1 MVKGGFYDEF
11 SDNFYGSNSNKTES
25 CFWSGV
31 NPGGNRD
38 GFKERSF
45 SSMFG
50 GDPVSKI
57 NGGAVKIEV
66 DETAAEECSQRHK
79 RTKYYLQGSPVTST
93 TISQVLSLHPL
104 EEPSPLGLTL
114 KKTPSFIELIQMN
127 LSQRDSVV
135 PLVVDNSSAEVGRMK
150 DPKCLAGPA
159 IVDKHKASN
168 FPASVL
174 RIGSWERISRYEG
187 DLVAKCYYAKRKLV
201 WEVLEGGLKS
211 KIEVQWSDI
220 TSLKAIFPD
229 NEPGTLEIEV
239 SRPPLFF
246 RETDP
251 QPRKHTVWQAT
262 SDITGGQAS
271 ICRRHLL
278 QFAQGILERHYEK
291 LLQCDHR
298 LNLLSKEGI
307 MGGNSPY
314 FDSSG
319 AVFQDQNEHTCY
331 GAAHEHKSYLF
342 PQFDHSKDNYLPPFS
357 SLSDTG
363 TVRVSPLVQKNEYLE
378 LDGRVLD
385 CVPQDTPSPCSV
397 MDSRA
402 SEESGISDA
411 DDLHVNVTA
420 KCEQIRF
427 AAPYGGLGNQSS
439 DLLSP
444 KSMDTSVNQ
453 TVSGS
458 SEIRC
463 ANISVPIG
471 EEAWQANKKM
481 LDDIAQHLLSDSLL
495 SAGCDE
501 QKVIARVNSMHS
513 LLEKDVST
521 THASNENTE
530 SLENSGAGH
539 GLGRLVKGENE
550 EQVCEIN
557 DDMTEA
563 VFSRDDRIK
572 SQVNVME
579 DGYTDCKPS
588 TGIARQ
594 DSLADLLVN
603 IPRIASFHHLFVH
616 SPDELITRAKQPGTT
631 GWNPFH

>member
-1 MVKGGFYDEF
+1 MVKGGFYGGVNDIV
-11 SDNFYGSNSNKTES
+11 YGNTNNKTES
-25 CFWSGV
+25 HRGPGV

-38 GFKERSF
+38 GFKEVTF
-45 SSMFG
+45 LPMVG
-50 GDPVSKI
+50 GDPIIKN
-57 NGGAVKIEV
+57 NGGAVKMDVGEA
-66 DETAAEECSQRHK
+66 AAEEFSQTHK
-79 RTKYYLQGSPVTST
+79 RTKYYHLQESPVTST
-93 TISQVLSLHPL
+93 TFCQGLSLHPL

-127 LSQRDSVV
+127 LSQSDSAV
-135 PLVVDNSSAEVGRMK
+135 PLVVNNSDLEVGRMK
-150 DPKCLAGPA
+150 DSNCAAGPA
-159 IVDKHKASN
+159 TADKHKASN
-168 FPASVL
+168 FPALVL

-220 TSLKAIFPD
+220 ISLKASFPD

-262 SDITGGQAS
+262 SDFTGGQAS

-298 LNLLSKEGI
+298 LNLLSKERI

-342 PQFDHSKDNYLPPFS
+342 PQSDHSKDNHLPPYS
-357 SLSDTG
+357 SLPDTE
-363 TVRVSPLVQKNEYLE
+363 TVRVSPLVQKNGHLE
-378 LDGRVLD
+378 FDGRVLD
-385 CVPQDTPSPCSV
+385 CAPQDTPSPCSV

-402 SEESGISDA
+402 TEESGISDA
-411 DDLHVNVTA
+411 DDLHVNMT
-420 KCEQIRF
+420 KCEQMIS
-427 AAPYGGLGNQSS
+427 AAPYGDLGSQSS

-444 KSMDTSVNQ
+444 KSMDTLVNQ
-453 TVSGS
+453 TVSCS
-458 SEIRC
+458 SKNKC
-463 ANISVPIG
+463 ANNSVPTDK
-471 EEAWQANKKM
+471 ETWQTNRNM
-481 LDDIAQHLLSDSLL
+481 LDDIARHLLSDSLL
-495 SAGCDE
+495 SAACDE
-501 QKVIARVNSMHS
+501 QTVMAHVNSMHS
-513 LLEKDVST
+513 LLEKNVSI
-521 THASNENTE
+521 THASNGNTG
-530 SLENSGAGH
+530 SLENSGAGY
-539 GLGRLVKGENE
+539 GLWRLAKGEYDG
-550 EQVCEIN
+550 QVREIN
-557 DDMTEA
+557 DDMMEA
-563 VFSRDDRIK
+563 VLSRDDRINT
-572 SQVNVME
+572 QVNVME
-579 DGYTDCKPS
+579 DGYLHCKQS
-588 TGIARQ
+588 TGIPRQ

-603 IPRIASFHHLFVH
+603 IPRIASFPQLFVN
-616 SPDELITRAKQPGTT
+616 SSNELFTSAEQPGTA
-631 GWNPFH
+631 GWNPFQ